1 MPLRPAC
8 ARVVVAPGP
17 AVWPDRARD
26 GPSPDPQPR
35 PFETLEGPFAFH
47 GPVGPEEVRRGSTQ
61 ELTGASGGR
70 PCGGR
75 PPIYL
80 PTRKPSYL
88 PCARPPTPGRN
99 QARRSGRNAVARRY
113 LECWRGGRRET
124 LRFADFDEVRR
135 GRVFFF
141 RAAAVRSSA
150 ALSITA
156 VSSSMSLPIG
166 LRTRARKNLTP
177 PELVVFAILPRP
189 SAWE

>member
-47 GPVGPEEVRRGSTQ
+47 GPVGPKEVRRGSTQ

-75 PPIYL
+75 PPI
-80 PTRKPSYL
+80 TRRREGHAGSFATAWSYQTRPDPEL
-88 PCARPPTPGRN
+88 KRNPKGSARYG
-99 QARRSGRNAVARRY
+99 AKSGRR
-113 LECWRGGRRET
+113 
-124 LRFADFDEVRR
+124 
-135 GRVFFF
+135 
-141 RAAAVRSSA
+141 AVR
-150 ALSITA
+150 
-156 VSSSMSLPIG
+156 
-166 LRTRARKNLTP
+166 
-177 PELVVFAILPRP
+177 
-189 SAWE
+189 W